1 MMYLTIYL
9 MIGLIK
15 HSTTLKIKNAELR
28 EKSKNNSLGKI
39 QWYRQIFETFSDKK
53 MEVKQ
58 TKETNGINK
67 IRQFSNVPNTFL
79 NNF

>member
-1 MMYLTIYL
+1 MMYLTIYW

-15 HSTTLKIKNAELR
+15 HSNNLKIKNAELR

-39 QWYRQIFETFSDKK
+39 QWYKQIFETFSYKK

-67 IRQFSNVPNTFL
+67 IRQFSNVPNTF
-79 NNF
+79 